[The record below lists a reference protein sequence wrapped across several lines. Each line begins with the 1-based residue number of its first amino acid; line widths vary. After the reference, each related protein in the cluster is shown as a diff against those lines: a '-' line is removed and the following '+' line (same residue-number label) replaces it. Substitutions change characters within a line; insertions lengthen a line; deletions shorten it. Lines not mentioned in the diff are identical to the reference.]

1 MLLFFL
7 SLSSNQILIYE
18 NYVNI
23 LLKIIY
29 ELIIQL
35 DCKGIDREVVALN
48 YSEDKSV
55 KQTSATTGSGL
66 KKENPEDTAIVAAAA
81 MDLTE

>member
-1 MLLFFL
+1 M
-7 SLSSNQILIYE
+7 NT
-18 NYVNI
+18 

-35 DCKGIDREVVALN
+35 DCKGIDREVLALKN
-48 YSEDKSV
+48 STDKSV
-55 KQTSATTGSGL
+55 IQTSATIGSDL
-66 KKENPEDTAIVAAAA
+66 KIENPEDTAIAA